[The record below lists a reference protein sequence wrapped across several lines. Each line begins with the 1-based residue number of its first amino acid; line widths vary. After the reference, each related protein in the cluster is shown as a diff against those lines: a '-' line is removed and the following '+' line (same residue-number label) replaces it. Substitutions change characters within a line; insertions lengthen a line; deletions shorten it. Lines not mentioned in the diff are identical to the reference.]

1 MVYDT
6 VIAGSGAAGLSA
18 AIYAGRA
25 RLKFIVVDKFSGS
38 VGQISSSSRVDNYP
52 GLYGESGYELG
63 MKFRKQAQA
72 LGAEFIEG
80 EVTKVISDGE
90 LYRIMLKSRESL
102 QAKTVVYATGAE
114 PKKPA
119 IKGLERLSG
128 SGVSY
133 CAVCDGAFYKNKDV
147 VVIGGGDSAVADA
160 LFLSSTA
167 KTVTVVHRRDELK
180 ANKTNVE
187 KARST
192 PNIRFL
198 LNAEVKEILGEEKL
212 SAVRI
217 TADCKEEVLDTSGV
231 FVAIGSKPAT
241 DPLKGVVEMNEDG
254 YILAGEDC
262 VTSAKG
268 IFAAGDVRLKPLKQL
283 LTAAAD
289 GANSIHSAEGY
300 LRIRN

>member
-1 MVYDT
+1 MIYDT

-38 VGQISSSSRVDNYP
+38 VGQISGSSRVDNYP

-63 MKFRKQAQA
+63 MKFRRQAQA

-90 LYRIMLKSRESL
+90 LYRITLKSEEPL
-102 QAKTVVYATGAE
+102 QTRTLVYATGAE
-114 PKKPA
+114 SKKPD
-119 IKGLERLSG
+119 IKGLERFSG
-128 SGVSY
+128 RGVSY

-167 KTVTVVHRRDELK
+167 KTVTVIHRRDELK

-187 KARST
+187 KAKSAA
-192 PNIRFL
+192 NIRFM

-217 TADCKEEVLDTSGV
+217 ATDCKEEVLDTSGV

-300 LRIRN
+300 LRKR